1 MGWTKIDDNTYQYDE
16 DGVRFFLVIGKEKA
30 LLIDSGMQTRNARE
44 LAQEITDLPLGLF
57 NTHTDIDHIGS
68 NDEFDEVM
76 MNPAELVNYDKQYS
90 YQNIIPVYDGDVID
104 LGERKLF
111 AIALPG
117 HTPGSTGLLDK
128 ESGAFFSGDP
138 IQDGR
143 IFMFGSMRNMS
154 AYIHSLTRLKE
165 YAADIKKIYPCHGTC
180 PVDYSIVD
188 KLIDGAIR
196 VEKGEVA
203 SEKAELFGQTIS
215 VYDVGA
221 ATFLGNEE

>member
-1 MGWTKIDDNTYQYDE
+1 MGWKKIDDNTYQYDE
-16 DGVRFFLVIGKEKA
+16 EGVRFFLVIGKEKA
-30 LLIDSGMQTRNARE
+30 LLIDSGMQTRNAKE
-44 LAQEITDLPLGLF
+44 LAQEITELPIGLF

-76 MNPAELVNYDKQYS
+76 MNPAELVNYDKS
-90 YQNIIPVYDGDVID
+90 YTWQNIIPVYDGDVIN
-104 LGERKLF
+104 LGERELV

-128 ESGAFFSGDP
+128 DSGAFFSGDP

-143 IFMFGSMRNMS
+143 IFMFGPMRNMS
-154 AYIHSLTRLKE
+154 AYIHSLKRLKQH
-165 YAADIKKIYPCHGTC
+165 APDIKNIYPCHGTC
-180 PVDYSIVD
+180 PVEFSIVD

-196 VEKGEVA
+196 VEKGEVT

-215 VYDVGA
+215 VYNISA
-221 ATFLGNEE
+221 ATFLGN